1 MAGLHTEI
9 RLLNYIYAHNKM
21 PSGFSTIHLFST
33 RTVCGTCKN
42 CIDQVRTYFA
52 PKNIGVKYYSLQSEK
67 TIVLENLYDDEECR
81 IIDIINN
88 YEYLIMAID
97 TTPSQ
102 VATNALQAIPF
113 GSIIGGPLKACIEA
127 QAMAAQTSWQFI
139 QEVGLNTDPNTG
151 QKEAVNVSFQFMQNG
166 HMVQLN
172 VPLLTIVPI
181 PYIAIHDI
189 DINFKANIS
198 ASSSSVSEQSSSS
211 ALDVG
216 AEASIGAKWGP
227 FHMDAKMKANYSSK
241 KDSKATQE
249 SKYSVEYT
257 MDVAVKAGQDSMPAG
272 LAKVLELLG
281 SALDVSD
288 PEGTLEVSARKLV
301 LSKDKEGKAIP
312 VSLIATYKNG
322 KGIFE
327 SEAIGLFTKSNDKL
341 EPVDIKTANI
351 EKNPQDDSVVYVFPE
366 ANNYIVKAGN
376 KTIEIKI
383 EDAGEA

>member
-1 MAGLHTEI
+1 
-9 RLLNYIYAHNKM
+9 
-21 PSGFSTIHLFST
+21 
-33 RTVCGTCKN
+33 
-42 CIDQVRTYFA
+42 
-52 PKNIGVKYYSLQSEK
+52 
-67 TIVLENLYDDEECR
+67 
-81 IIDIINN
+81 
-88 YEYLIMAID
+88 MAID

-102 VATNALQAIPF
+102 VATSALQAIPF

-211 ALDVG
+211 ALDAG
-216 AEASIGAKWGP
+216 AEVTAGLKVGP
-227 FHMDAKMKANYSSK
+227 FHMDAKMNANYSSK

-301 LSKDKEGKAIP
+301 LSKDKEGNAIP

-327 SEAIGLFTKSNDKL
+327 SEAIGLFTKSNDNL
-341 EPVDIKTANI
+341 ESVDIKTTKI
-351 EKNPQDDSVVYVFPE
+351 EKNPQDDSVVYVFSE

-383 EDAGEA
+383 EDADEA

>member
-1 MAGLHTEI
+1 
-9 RLLNYIYAHNKM
+9 
-21 PSGFSTIHLFST
+21 
-33 RTVCGTCKN
+33 
-42 CIDQVRTYFA
+42 
-52 PKNIGVKYYSLQSEK
+52 
-67 TIVLENLYDDEECR
+67 
-81 IIDIINN
+81 
-88 YEYLIMAID
+88 MAID

-383 EDAGEA
+383 EDAGKA

>member
-1 MAGLHTEI
+1 
-9 RLLNYIYAHNKM
+9 
-21 PSGFSTIHLFST
+21 
-33 RTVCGTCKN
+33 
-42 CIDQVRTYFA
+42 
-52 PKNIGVKYYSLQSEK
+52 
-67 TIVLENLYDDEECR
+67 
-81 IIDIINN
+81 
-88 YEYLIMAID
+88 MAID

-166 HMVQLN
+166 HVVQLN

-181 PYIAIHDI
+181 PYIAIRDV

-211 ALDVG
+211 SADVG
-216 AEASIGAKWGP
+216 VEASLGGRIGP
-227 FHMDAKMKANYSSK
+227 FRVNAKMNASYSSK

-281 SALDVSD
+281 NTLDVSD
-288 PEGTLEVSARKLV
+288 PDGTLEVSARELT
-301 LSKDKEGKAIP
+301 LTDGKAT
-312 VSLIATYKNG
+312 LIATYKNS

-327 SEAIGLFTKSNDKL
+327 PES
-341 EPVDIKTANI
+341 IKIDGVTG
-351 EKNPQDDSVVYVFPE
+351 KVSDDSVVFELKE
-366 ANNYIVKAGN
+366 AKTYTVVAGKKKVSVDVQNVKPDT
-376 KTIEIKI
+376 KTDTTKP
-383 EDAGEA
+383 

>member
-1 MAGLHTEI
+1 
-9 RLLNYIYAHNKM
+9 
-21 PSGFSTIHLFST
+21 
-33 RTVCGTCKN
+33 
-42 CIDQVRTYFA
+42 
-52 PKNIGVKYYSLQSEK
+52 
-67 TIVLENLYDDEECR
+67 
-81 IIDIINN
+81 
-88 YEYLIMAID
+88 MAID

-102 VATNALQAIPF
+102 VATSALQAIPF
-113 GSIIGGPLKACIEA
+113 GSMIGGPLNACIEA
-127 QAMAAQTSWQFI
+127 RAMAAQTSWQFI
-139 QEVGLNTDPNTG
+139 QEVGLNTNPDTG
-151 QKEAVNVSFQFMQNG
+151 QKEAVNVSFQFVQNG
-166 HMVQLN
+166 RVVQLN

-227 FHMDAKMKANYSSK
+227 FHMDAKMNASYSSK

-288 PEGTLEVSARKLV
+288 PEGTLEVSARELT
-301 LSKDKEGKAIP
+301 LSDEKDAK
-312 VSLIATYKNG
+312 VTLIATYKNN

-327 SEAIGLFTKSNDKL
+327 PKS
-341 EPVDIKTANI
+341 IKINGVTGK
-351 EKNPQDDSVVYVFPE
+351 ESDDSVIFELNE
-366 ANNYIVKAGN
+366 AKTYTVTAGKKTVEVEVKKAET
-376 KTIEIKI
+376 KTAT
-383 EDAGEA
+383 DTQN

>member
-1 MAGLHTEI
+1 
-9 RLLNYIYAHNKM
+9 
-21 PSGFSTIHLFST
+21 
-33 RTVCGTCKN
+33 
-42 CIDQVRTYFA
+42 
-52 PKNIGVKYYSLQSEK
+52 
-67 TIVLENLYDDEECR
+67 
-81 IIDIINN
+81 
-88 YEYLIMAID
+88 MAID

-102 VATNALQAIPF
+102 VATSALQAIPF
-113 GSIIGGPLKACIEA
+113 GSMIGGPLNACIEA

-139 QEVGLNTDPNTG
+139 QEVGLNTNPDTG
-151 QKEAVNVSFQFMQNG
+151 QKEAVNVSFQFVQNG
-166 HMVQLN
+166 RIVQLN

-227 FHMDAKMKANYSSK
+227 FHMDAKMNASYSSK

-288 PEGTLEVSARKLV
+288 PEGTLEVSARELT
-301 LSKDKEGKAIP
+301 LSDEKDAK
-312 VSLIATYKNG
+312 VTLIATYKNN

-327 SEAIGLFTKSNDKL
+327 PKS
-341 EPVDIKTANI
+341 IKINGVTGK
-351 EKNPQDDSVVYVFPE
+351 ESDDSVIFELNE
-366 ANNYIVKAGN
+366 AKTYTVTAGKKTVEVEVKKAET
-376 KTIEIKI
+376 KTAT
-383 EDAGEA
+383 DTQN

>member
-1 MAGLHTEI
+1 
-9 RLLNYIYAHNKM
+9 
-21 PSGFSTIHLFST
+21 
-33 RTVCGTCKN
+33 
-42 CIDQVRTYFA
+42 
-52 PKNIGVKYYSLQSEK
+52 
-67 TIVLENLYDDEECR
+67 
-81 IIDIINN
+81 
-88 YEYLIMAID
+88 MAID

-227 FHMDAKMKANYSSK
+227 FHMDAKMNASYSSK
-241 KDSKATQE
+241 D
-249 SKYSVEYT
+249 
-257 MDVAVKAGQDSMPAG
+257 
-272 LAKVLELLG
+272 
-281 SALDVSD
+281 
-288 PEGTLEVSARKLV
+288 RK
-301 LSKDKEGKAIP
+301 
-312 VSLIATYKNG
+312 
-322 KGIFE
+322 
-327 SEAIGLFTKSNDKL
+327 
-341 EPVDIKTANI
+341 
-351 EKNPQDDSVVYVFPE
+351 SVV
-366 ANNYIVKAGN
+366 
-376 KTIEIKI
+376 
-383 EDAGEA
+383 

>member
-1 MAGLHTEI
+1 
-9 RLLNYIYAHNKM
+9 
-21 PSGFSTIHLFST
+21 
-33 RTVCGTCKN
+33 
-42 CIDQVRTYFA
+42 
-52 PKNIGVKYYSLQSEK
+52 
-67 TIVLENLYDDEECR
+67 
-81 IIDIINN
+81 
-88 YEYLIMAID
+88 MAID

-151 QKEAVNVSFQFMQNG
+151 KKEAVNVSFEFLQNG
-166 HMVQLN
+166 RMVQLN

-211 ALDVG
+211 ALDAG
-216 AEASIGAKWGP
+216 AEVTAGLKVGP
-227 FHMDAKMKANYSSK
+227 FHMDAKMNANYSSK

-301 LSKDKEGKAIP
+301 LSKDKEGNAIP

>member
-1 MAGLHTEI
+1 
-9 RLLNYIYAHNKM
+9 
-21 PSGFSTIHLFST
+21 
-33 RTVCGTCKN
+33 
-42 CIDQVRTYFA
+42 
-52 PKNIGVKYYSLQSEK
+52 
-67 TIVLENLYDDEECR
+67 
-81 IIDIINN
+81 
-88 YEYLIMAID
+88 MAID

-102 VATNALQAIPF
+102 VATSALQAIPF

>member
-1 MAGLHTEI
+1 
-9 RLLNYIYAHNKM
+9 
-21 PSGFSTIHLFST
+21 
-33 RTVCGTCKN
+33 
-42 CIDQVRTYFA
+42 
-52 PKNIGVKYYSLQSEK
+52 
-67 TIVLENLYDDEECR
+67 
-81 IIDIINN
+81 
-88 YEYLIMAID
+88 MAID

-102 VATNALQAIPF
+102 VATSALQAIPF
-113 GSIIGGPLKACIEA
+113 GSMIGGPLNACIEA

-139 QEVGLNTDPNTG
+139 QEVGLNTNPDTG
-151 QKEAVNVSFQFMQNG
+151 QKEAVNVSFQFVQNG
-166 HMVQLN
+166 RVVQLN

-216 AEASIGAKWGP
+216 AEASIGAKWGA

-281 SALDVSD
+281 NTLDVSD
-288 PEGTLEVSARKLV
+288 PDGTLEVSARELT
-301 LSKDKEGKAIP
+301 LTDGKAT
-312 VSLIATYKNG
+312 LIATYKNS

-327 SEAIGLFTKSNDKL
+327 PES
-341 EPVDIKTANI
+341 IKIDGVTG
-351 EKNPQDDSVVYVFPE
+351 KVSDDSVVFELKE
-366 ANNYIVKAGN
+366 AKTYTVVAGKKKVSVDVQN
-376 KTIEIKI
+376 IKPDTKTDTIKP
-383 EDAGEA
+383 

>member
-1 MAGLHTEI
+1 
-9 RLLNYIYAHNKM
+9 
-21 PSGFSTIHLFST
+21 
-33 RTVCGTCKN
+33 
-42 CIDQVRTYFA
+42 
-52 PKNIGVKYYSLQSEK
+52 
-67 TIVLENLYDDEECR
+67 
-81 IIDIINN
+81 
-88 YEYLIMAID
+88 MAID

-102 VATNALQAIPF
+102 VATSALQAIPF
-113 GSIIGGPLKACIEA
+113 GSMIGGPLNACIEA

-139 QEVGLNTDPNTG
+139 QEVGLNTNPDTG

-211 ALDVG
+211 ALDG
-216 AEASIGAKWGP
+216 SMEAGGGIKIGP
-227 FHMDAKMKANYSSK
+227 FHMDAKMNASYSSK

-288 PEGTLEVSARKLV
+288 PEGTLEVSARELT
-301 LSKDKEGKAIP
+301 LSDEKDAK
-312 VSLIATYKNG
+312 VTLIATYKNN

-327 SEAIGLFTKSNDKL
+327 PKSIM
-341 EPVDIKTANI
+341 VDGATGK
-351 EKNPQDDSVVYVFPE
+351 ESDDSVIFELKE
-366 ANNYIVKAGN
+366 AKTYTVTAGKKTVEVEVKKAET
-376 KTIEIKI
+376 KTAT
-383 EDAGEA
+383 DTQD

>member
-1 MAGLHTEI
+1 
-9 RLLNYIYAHNKM
+9 
-21 PSGFSTIHLFST
+21 
-33 RTVCGTCKN
+33 
-42 CIDQVRTYFA
+42 
-52 PKNIGVKYYSLQSEK
+52 
-67 TIVLENLYDDEECR
+67 
-81 IIDIINN
+81 
-88 YEYLIMAID
+88 MAID

-102 VATNALQAIPF
+102 VATSALQAIPF
-113 GSIIGGPLKACIEA
+113 GSMIGGPLKACIEA

-151 QKEAVNVSFQFMQNG
+151 KKEAVNVSFEFMQNG
-166 HMVQLN
+166 RMVQLN

-211 ALDVG
+211 AIDG
-216 AEASIGAKWGP
+216 SMEAGGGIKIGP
-227 FHMDAKMKANYSSK
+227 FHMNAKMNANYSSK

-301 LSKDKEGKAIP
+301 LSKDKEGNAIP

-327 SEAIGLFTKSNDKL
+327 SEAIGLFTKSNDGL
-341 EPVDIKTANI
+341 ESVDIKTTKI
-351 EKNPQDDSVVYVFPE
+351 EKNPQDDSVVYVFKE

-383 EDAGEA
+383 EDADEA

>member
-1 MAGLHTEI
+1 
-9 RLLNYIYAHNKM
+9 
-21 PSGFSTIHLFST
+21 
-33 RTVCGTCKN
+33 
-42 CIDQVRTYFA
+42 
-52 PKNIGVKYYSLQSEK
+52 
-67 TIVLENLYDDEECR
+67 
-81 IIDIINN
+81 
-88 YEYLIMAID
+88 MAID

-113 GSIIGGPLKACIEA
+113 GSIIGGPLNACIEA
-127 QAMAAQTSWQFI
+127 QAMAAQTLWQFT
-139 QEVGLNTDPNTG
+139 QEVGLNTAPNTG
-151 QKEAVNVSFQFMQNG
+151 QREAGNVSFQVMQTGN
-166 HMVQLN
+166 MVKLN

>member
-1 MAGLHTEI
+1 MT
-9 RLLNYIYAHNKM
+9 
-21 PSGFSTIHLFST
+21 
-33 RTVCGTCKN
+33 
-42 CIDQVRTYFA
+42 
-52 PKNIGVKYYSLQSEK
+52 
-67 TIVLENLYDDEECR
+67 
-81 IIDIINN
+81 
-88 YEYLIMAID
+88 AID

-151 QKEAVNVSFQFMQNG
+151 KKEAVNVSFEFLQNG
-166 HMVQLN
+166 RMVQLN

-211 ALDVG
+211 ALDAG
-216 AEASIGAKWGP
+216 AEVTAGLKVGP
-227 FHMDAKMKANYSSK
+227 FHMEAKMNANYSSK

>member
-1 MAGLHTEI
+1 
-9 RLLNYIYAHNKM
+9 
-21 PSGFSTIHLFST
+21 
-33 RTVCGTCKN
+33 
-42 CIDQVRTYFA
+42 
-52 PKNIGVKYYSLQSEK
+52 
-67 TIVLENLYDDEECR
+67 
-81 IIDIINN
+81 
-88 YEYLIMAID
+88 MAID

-113 GSIIGGPLKACIEA
+113 GSIIGGPLKACVEA

>member
-1 MAGLHTEI
+1 
-9 RLLNYIYAHNKM
+9 
-21 PSGFSTIHLFST
+21 
-33 RTVCGTCKN
+33 
-42 CIDQVRTYFA
+42 
-52 PKNIGVKYYSLQSEK
+52 
-67 TIVLENLYDDEECR
+67 
-81 IIDIINN
+81 
-88 YEYLIMAID
+88 MAID

-139 QEVGLNTDPNTG
+139 QEVGLNTDPKTG

-166 HMVQLN
+166 RMVQLN

-211 ALDVG
+211 ALDAG
-216 AEASIGAKWGP
+216 AEITAGLKVGP
-227 FHMDAKMKANYSSK
+227 FHMDAKMNANYSSK
-241 KDSKATQE
+241 KDSKATQD

-281 SALDVSD
+281 NSLDVSD
-288 PEGTLEVSARKLV
+288 PEGTLEVSARELV
-301 LSKDKEGKAIP
+301 LPKGEGKT
-312 VSLIATYKNG
+312 VSLIATYKNSKGVFEPDAVKLLEKAEDDKSALEFKG
-322 KGIFE
+322 KE
-327 SEAIGLFTKSNDKL
+327 YSNGVSK
-341 EPVDIKTANI
+341 VK
-351 EKNPQDDSVVYVFPE
+351 QDDSVVFTF
-366 ANNYIVKAGN
+366 NQSKTCWLKAGG
-376 KTIEIKI
+376 KSVEVIVSSEK
-383 EDAGEA
+383 DASDAKAGGQSKP

>member
-1 MAGLHTEI
+1 
-9 RLLNYIYAHNKM
+9 
-21 PSGFSTIHLFST
+21 
-33 RTVCGTCKN
+33 
-42 CIDQVRTYFA
+42 
-52 PKNIGVKYYSLQSEK
+52 
-67 TIVLENLYDDEECR
+67 
-81 IIDIINN
+81 
-88 YEYLIMAID
+88 MAID

-102 VATNALQAIPF
+102 VATSALQAIPF
-113 GSIIGGPLKACIEA
+113 GSMIGGPLNACIEA

-139 QEVGLNTDPNTG
+139 QEVGLNTNPDTG
-151 QKEAVNVSFQFMQNG
+151 QKEAVNVSFQFVQNG
-166 HMVQLN
+166 RVVQLN

>member
-1 MAGLHTEI
+1 
-9 RLLNYIYAHNKM
+9 
-21 PSGFSTIHLFST
+21 
-33 RTVCGTCKN
+33 
-42 CIDQVRTYFA
+42 
-52 PKNIGVKYYSLQSEK
+52 
-67 TIVLENLYDDEECR
+67 
-81 IIDIINN
+81 
-88 YEYLIMAID
+88 MAID

-139 QEVGLNTDPNTG
+139 QEVGLNTDPKTG

-166 HMVQLN
+166 RMVQLN

-181 PYIAIHDI
+181 PYIAIRDV

-211 ALDVG
+211 ALDAG
-216 AEASIGAKWGP
+216 AEVTAGLKVGP
-227 FHMDAKMKANYSSK
+227 FHMDAKMNANYSSK

-301 LSKDKEGKAIP
+301 LSKDKEGNAIP

-327 SEAIGLFTKSNDKL
+327 SEAIGLFTKSNDNL
-341 EPVDIKTANI
+341 ESVDIKTTKI
-351 EKNPQDDSVVYVFPE
+351 EKNPQDDSVVYVFSE

-383 EDAGEA
+383 EDADEA